1 MTVYHKRKLTEVAH
15 FIDITDLETMEE
27 IKRNNCNQDRSDDEE
42 KLDIETVESKN
53 LELRTVK
60 NQVTTF
66 F

>member
-1 MTVYHKRKLTEVAH
+1 MAH

-27 IKRNNCNQDRSDDEE
+27 IKRKSCNQDRSDDEE

-60 NQVTTF
+60 NQVITF